1 MLHYDRIDV
10 SVVKKVNKTRASNDF
25 LLLLVY

>member
-1 MLHYDRIDV
+1 MLHYDRTDV
-10 SVVKKVNKTRASNDF
+10 SVVKNVNKTRASNDF